1 MYLADL
7 ATLPPSLAGVPAI
20 SVPIGLAKEDQMPV
34 GMQIIAPAMSDHKNY
49 QVAAALEHAQGE
61 LLISKIGDLASKS

>member
-1 MYLADL
+1 
-7 ATLPPSLAGVPAI
+7 
-20 SVPIGLAKEDQMPV
+20 
-34 GMQIIAPAMSDHKNY
+34 MSDHKNY